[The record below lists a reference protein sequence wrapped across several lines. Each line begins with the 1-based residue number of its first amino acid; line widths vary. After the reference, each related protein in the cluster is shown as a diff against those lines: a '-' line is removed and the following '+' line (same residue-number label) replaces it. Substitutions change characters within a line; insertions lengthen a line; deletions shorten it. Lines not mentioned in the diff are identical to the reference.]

1 MTAIDGLGPAVPSRR
16 ARGATPTAAGFRLE
30 EAAPAP
36 EGATTAPAAPIRFDT
51 LLALQEGP
59 GASLRDRAARDHARQ
74 MLAALRDLQRAQ
86 LGAQADAGLAAL
98 DNLARLAGTIPIADD
113 PQLGAIVNAVAVRA
127 AVELARRQLR

>member
-1 MTAIDGLGPAVPSRR
+1 
-16 ARGATPTAAGFRLE
+16 
-30 EAAPAP
+30 
-36 EGATTAPAAPIRFDT
+36 
-51 LLALQEGP
+51 LQEGP